1 MKKKILITG
10 AFGFIGSHLAELFV
24 RKGFE
29 VIVFDR
35 YNSNNNWGWLEHSK
49 FKNEIEVVLG
59 DIRDYDSVSKAI
71 EKCKVVL
78 HLAALIGIPYSYV
91 SPTAYYKT
99 NVEGTLNVLEASKNL
114 NVEQTIITST
124 SETYGSAQYIPIDEK
139 HPMVAQ
145 SPYAASKIAADQ
157 LSISYY
163 KAFNLPVKIIRPF
176 NTYGSRQ
183 SLRAIIPTII
193 SQSILEKKQVSVG
206 NISPSRDFLHVNDT
220 CNAFLQI
227 YKNKDLYG
235 KIVNVGSGKEIS
247 IKNLI
252 EKIISKSSS
261 KKIQIKKDK
270 KRVRPKKSEVNRL
283 LADIKLLKAKT
294 NWKQTISINDGLDE
308 TIKWYKKNKHFFKD
322 NIYNI

>member
-29 VIVFDR
+29 VIAFDR

-193 SQSILEKKQVSVG
+193 SQSILEKKQVNVG

-252 EKIISKSSS
+252 EKIISKSTS

-283 LADIKLLKAKT
+283 LANIKLLKAKT